1 MAQEIKG
8 FAEHFDG
15 FTRHLKLAGAVFA
28 AILVIGIVFA
38 YSLPDIYQSQ
48 GYILIE
54 EPQIPSEI
62 LKSTITSYASQQ
74 LATLN
79 EKILTIPNIIRF
91 IEEFDLYPRERLDT
105 PVELL
110 VPKARAAI
118 AVEIQSRSSVNTAGL
133 PAQRVVGF
141 TVAFEDESPE
151 TAKRVADALVEMYL
165 EENLKSRSAQTRDTA
180 AFLAEEVKKLEGE
193 IGELEAKLATFK
205 EENANR
211 LPSLNSMNMQQMQ
224 RTDEQ
229 LMTLKAQLDSLE
241 QTRISVEAQLVGL
254 EPTNPVRLADGTFAL
269 APADQLKQLQTQLSV
284 YQSRYSDNHPDVKA
298 TKRDI
303 ESLKSRFG
311 LQVNVAGI
319 EKEIVDVKGQLAVAQ
334 EKYGPEHPDVVLL
347 NRRLADL
354 ENQSTDALQKQL
366 ESEVKPDNPAYIQLR
381 STLDSIDAQEDATK
395 TVIAKLRSDMAMYE
409 QRLTE
414 TPQVESEFAA
424 LSRTLTS
431 TSNRY
436 WVMRDKQFAAEMGES
451 LETESKGE
459 AMLLVEPP
467 RVPLKPIKPNRGAII
482 TLTILFALV
491 AGIGITQLADGMD
504 TSLRN
509 TASIVS
515 IQSVPPLAEIP
526 YIYTQVELAHAA
538 KMRKFAMASVVPVIC
553 CVVLILHFTV
563 LPLDVLWFALASRIG
578 L

>member
-8 FAEHFDG
+8 FADHFDG
-15 FTRHLKLAGAVFA
+15 FKRHLRLAAGVFL
-28 AILVIGIVFA
+28 AILAMGVVFA

-110 VPKARAAI
+110 VPKAREAI
-118 AVEIQSRSSVNTAGL
+118 AVEIQSRASVSSSGL

-141 TVAFEDESPE
+141 TVAFEDENPE
-151 TAKRVADALVEMYL
+151 TAKRVADMLVQMYL
-165 EENLKSRSAQTRDTA
+165 DENLKSRSAKTRDTA

-193 IGELEAKLATFK
+193 ISELEAGLAKFK
-205 EENANR
+205 EENADR

-224 RTDEQ
+224 RTEDQ
-229 LMTLKAQLDSLE
+229 LMTLEGQLDALE
-241 QTRISVEAQLVGL
+241 QTRITVEAQLVGV
-254 EPTNPVRLADGTFAL
+254 EPSSPVRLPDGTFAL
-269 APADQLKQLQTQLSV
+269 SPADQLKQLQTQLTV
-284 YQSRYSDNHPDVKA
+284 YQSRYSDDHPDVKA

-303 ESLKSRFG
+303 ESLKARFG
-311 LQVNVAGI
+311 LQTSLVEVD
-319 EKEIVDVKGQLAVAQ
+319 KEIVDVKAQLALA
-334 EKYGPEHPDVVLL
+334 EKKYGREHPDVLL
-347 NRRLADL
+347 LQRRLAEL
-354 ENQSTDALQKQL
+354 EAQSTDALQKQL
-366 ESEVKPDNPAYIQLR
+366 ESEVKPDNPAYIQLQ
-381 STLDSIDAQEDATK
+381 SSLDSIDAQESAIK
-395 TVIAKLRSDMAMYE
+395 TMISKLRADMAMYE
-409 QRLTE
+409 KRLTE

-459 AMLLVEPP
+459 AMVLVEPP
-467 RVPLKPIKPNRGAII
+467 RVPLKPVKPNRGAII
-482 TLTILFALV
+482 TLTLLFALV
-491 AGIGITQLADGMD
+491 SGIGITQLADGMD

-509 TASIVS
+509 AASVI
-515 IQSVPPLAEIP
+515 SVQQAPPLAEIP
-526 YIYTQVELAHAA
+526 YIYTQAELVHAA
-538 KMRKFAMASVVPVIC
+538 KIRKLALASIVPVIC

-563 LPLDVLWFALASRIG
+563 LPMDVLWFSLVSRIG

>member
-15 FTRHLKLAGAVFA
+15 FKRHLKLGGAVFA
-28 AILVIGIVFA
+28 AILFIGIVFA

-91 IEEFDLYPRERLDT
+91 IEEFDLYPQERLDT

-110 VPKARAAI
+110 VAKARAAI
-118 AVEIQSRSSVNTAGL
+118 AVELQSRSSVNTAGL

-141 TVAFEDESPE
+141 TVAFEDENPE
-151 TAKRVADALVEMYL
+151 TAKRVTDTLVEFYL
-165 EENLKSRSAQTRDTA
+165 EENLKSRSAKTRDTA

-205 EENANR
+205 EENADR
-211 LPSLNSMNMQQMQ
+211 LPSLNAMNMQQMQ
-224 RTDEQ
+224 RADEQ
-229 LMTLKAQLDSLE
+229 IMALEGQLDSLQ
-241 QTRISVEAQLVGL
+241 QTRITVEAQFIGM
-254 EPTNPVRLADGTFAL
+254 EPSNPVRLADGTFAL
-269 APADQLKQLQTQLSV
+269 GPADQLKQLQTQLSV
-284 YQSRYSDNHPDVKA
+284 YQSRYSDDHPDVKA

-311 LQVNVAGI
+311 LQVNLAGI
-319 EKEIVDVKGQLAVAQ
+319 DKEIVDVKSQLAVAQ
-334 EKYGPEHPDVVLL
+334 EKYGAEHPDVILL

-354 ENQSTDALQKQL
+354 EKQSADALLNQL
-366 ESEVKPDNPAYIQLR
+366 ESEVKPDNPAYIQLK
-381 STLDSIDAQEDATK
+381 SNLDGIDAQENATK
-395 TVIAKLRSDMAMYE
+395 TMIEKLRSDIAMYE
-409 QRLTE
+409 KRLTE

-459 AMLLVEPP
+459 AMVLVEPP
-467 RVPLKPIKPNRGAII
+467 RVPLEPIKPNRGAIVVL
-482 TLTILFALV
+482 TLLFALV
-491 AGIGITQLADGMD
+491 SGIGVTQLADGMD

-509 TASIVS
+509 SASVIS

-526 YIYTQVELAHAA
+526 YIYTQLELAHAA
-538 KMRKFAMASVVPVIC
+538 KIRKLALASVVPVIC
-553 CVVLILHFTV
+553 SAVLILHFTV
-563 LPLDVLWFALASRIG
+563 FPLDVLWFSLASRIG

>member
-8 FAEHFDG
+8 FADHFDG
-15 FTRHLKLAGAVFA
+15 FKRHLRLAGGVFT
-28 AILVIGIVFA
+28 AIMVIGVVFA

-54 EPQIPSEI
+54 EPQIPAEL
-62 LKSTITSYASQQ
+62 LKSTITSYVSQE

-110 VPKARAAI
+110 VPKARDAI
-118 AVEIQSRSSVNTAGL
+118 AVEIQSRASVSTSGL

-141 TVAFEDESPE
+141 TVAFEDENPE
-151 TAKRVADALVEMYL
+151 TAKRVADMLVQMYL
-165 EENLKSRSAQTRDTA
+165 DENLKSRSAKTRDTA

-193 IGELEAKLATFK
+193 ISELEAGLAKFK
-205 EENANR
+205 EENADR

-224 RTDEQ
+224 RTEEQ
-229 LMTLKAQLDSLE
+229 LMSLEGQLDALE
-241 QTRISVEAQLVGL
+241 QTRIQVEAQLVGV
-254 EPTNPVRLADGTFAL
+254 EPSSPLRLPDGTFAL
-269 APADQLKQLQTQLSV
+269 SPADQLKQLQTQLTV
-284 YQSRYSDNHPDVKA
+284 YQSRYSDDHPDVKA

-303 ESLKSRFG
+303 ESLKARFG
-311 LQVNVAGI
+311 LRANLAEVDKQ
-319 EKEIVDVKGQLAVAQ
+319 IVEVKAELAISQ
-334 EKYGPEHPDVVLL
+334 KKYGADHPDVMLL
-347 NRRLADL
+347 KRRLAEL
-354 ENQSTDALQKQL
+354 EEQSADALQKQL
-366 ESEVKPDNPAYIQLR
+366 ESDVKPDNPAYIQLK
-381 STLDSIDAQEDATK
+381 SSLDSINAQENSINTMID
-395 TVIAKLRSDMAMYE
+395 KLRTDMAMYE
-409 QRLTE
+409 KRLTE

-436 WVMRDKQFAAEMGES
+436 WVMRDKQFAAEMGEA

-459 AMLLVEPP
+459 AMVLVEPP
-467 RVPLKPIKPNRGAII
+467 RVPLKPVKPNRGAII
-482 TLTILFALV
+482 TLTLLFALV

-509 TASIVS
+509 TASVISV
-515 IQSVPPLAEIP
+515 QNVPPLVEIP
-526 YIYTQVELAHAA
+526 YIFTQAELVHAA
-538 KMRKFAMASVVPVIC
+538 KIRKLALASIVPVIC

-563 LPLDVLWFALASRIG
+563 LPIDVLWFSLVSRIG

>member
-8 FAEHFDG
+8 FADHFDG
-15 FTRHLKLAGAVFA
+15 FKRHLRLAAGVFL
-28 AILVIGIVFA
+28 AILAMGVVFA

-110 VPKARAAI
+110 VPKAREAI
-118 AVEIQSRSSVNTAGL
+118 AVEIQSRASVSSSGL
-133 PAQRVVGF
+133 PAQSVVGF
-141 TVAFEDESPE
+141 TVAFEDENPE
-151 TAKRVADALVEMYL
+151 TAKRVADMLVQMYL
-165 EENLKSRSAQTRDTA
+165 DENLKSRSAKTRDTA

-193 IGELEAKLATFK
+193 ISELEAGLAKFK
-205 EENANR
+205 EENADR

-224 RTDEQ
+224 RTEDQ
-229 LMTLKAQLDSLE
+229 LMTLEGQLDALE
-241 QTRISVEAQLVGL
+241 QTRITVEAQLVGV
-254 EPTNPVRLADGTFAL
+254 EPSSPVRLPDGTFAL
-269 APADQLKQLQTQLSV
+269 SPADQLKQLQTQLTV
-284 YQSRYSDNHPDVKA
+284 YQSRYSDDHPDVKA

-303 ESLKSRFG
+303 ESLKARFG
-311 LQVNVAGI
+311 LQTSLVEVD
-319 EKEIVDVKGQLAVAQ
+319 KEIVDVKAQLALA
-334 EKYGPEHPDVVLL
+334 EKKYGREHPDVLL
-347 NRRLADL
+347 LQRRLAEL
-354 ENQSTDALQKQL
+354 EAQSTDALQKQL
-366 ESEVKPDNPAYIQLR
+366 ESEVKPDNPAYIQLQ
-381 STLDSIDAQEDATK
+381 SSLDSIDAQESAIK
-395 TVIAKLRSDMAMYE
+395 TMISKLRADMAMYE
-409 QRLTE
+409 KRLTE

-459 AMLLVEPP
+459 AMVLVEPP
-467 RVPLKPIKPNRGAII
+467 RVPLKPVKPNRGAII
-482 TLTILFALV
+482 TLTLLFALV
-491 AGIGITQLADGMD
+491 SGIGITQLADGMD

-509 TASIVS
+509 AASVI
-515 IQSVPPLAEIP
+515 SVQQAPPLAEIP
-526 YIYTQVELAHAA
+526 YIYTQAELVHAA
-538 KMRKFAMASVVPVIC
+538 KIRKLALASIVPVIC

-563 LPLDVLWFALASRIG
+563 LPMDVLWFSLVSRIG